1 MREESPAWKHGVV
14 LVCANERGPESTK
27 PSCGRRPAEE
37 LKSWLKA
44 KTRADEGPPSEMRVL
59 TSSCLSLCPE
69 HGIAVSLMPGNRLL
83 QVDPE
88 ADRQALLNQVCAHA
102 HEQAAKDTSRRSRAR
117 SMLSKLRS

>member
-27 PSCGRRPAEE
+27 PSCGRIPAEE
-37 LKSWLKA
+37 LKGWLKA
-44 KTRADEGPPSEMRVL
+44 KTRADGGPPSEMRVL

-69 HGIAVSLMPGNRLL
+69 QGIAVSLMPGNRLL

-88 ADRQALLNQVCAHA
+88 ADRQALLDLVCGHA
-102 HEQAAKDTSRRSRAR
+102 HDHASKDSSRRSRAR